1 MARQFFSSGITPIL
15 PANGILASHSFG
27 ESDHKGLGRLS
38 TLLGHSKCRSIHW
51 ESRLKIPKRIMANSH
66 FNASPLSLTGF
77 VWKNLWRRRLRTLL
91 TLCGIGMA
99 IGAFVGLVGF
109 SSAFE
114 NEWLRIYSSSGT
126 DIAVIQQTFLN
137 TSLDESA
144 GATLKSLP
152 LVARATPVI
161 FNLMDL
167 TTDVNALAYGWKADT
182 YEFDSLQILSGR
194 RFRDGHPEVMLGDLL
209 ADDLKKKVGDTLEIQ
224 SSSFAVC
231 AIYHGG
237 SGLQA
242 AAVIMPLDQ
251 LQELSSLQ
259 GKVSTFDVRLRPAP
273 AGEPQEHY
281 LKRAQAQIEAA
292 LPGLRAVP
300 AAERAHSNQFVQLAH
315 ASAWGTSSIALL
327 IGILGIANT
336 MAMSVYERTRE
347 IGVLRALGWNRR
359 QVLILIQLEAA
370 ILGLG
375 GGIFGIALGWCALHL
390 LAALP
395 QTASIVSTSLPVLLL
410 AESLGIAVL
419 AGLIAGALPA
429 WRASKLSPVEA
440 LRYD

>member
-1 MARQFFSSGITPIL
+1 
-15 PANGILASHSFG
+15 
-27 ESDHKGLGRLS
+27 
-38 TLLGHSKCRSIHW
+38 
-51 ESRLKIPKRIMANSH
+51 MANSH
-66 FNASPLSLTGF
+66 FNAPPLSLTGF
-77 VWKNLWRRRLRTLL
+77 IWNNLWRRRLRTLL

-114 NEWLRIYSSSGT
+114 NEWLRIYSSTGT

-152 LVARATPVI
+152 LVAQATPI
-161 FNLMDL
+161 IYNLMNL
-167 TTDVNALAYGWKADT
+167 TPDVNALAYGWKADS
-182 YEFDSLQILSGR
+182 YELDSIEILSGR

-224 SSSFAVC
+224 SSPFTVC

-242 AAVIMPLDQ
+242 DAVILPLDQ
-251 LQELSSLQ
+251 LQELSSLP

-273 AGEPQEHY
+273 AGESPEHY

-300 AAERAHSNQFVQLAH
+300 AAERAHNNQFVKLAH

-347 IGVLRALGWNRR
+347 IGILRALGWNRA

-375 GGIFGIALGWCALHL
+375 GGFLGIAFGWCALHL

-395 QTASIVSTSLPVLLL
+395 QTASIVSASFPVPLL
-410 AESLGIAVL
+410 AEALGIAVL

-429 WRASKLSPVEA
+429 WRAAQLSPVEA

>member
-1 MARQFFSSGITPIL
+1 
-15 PANGILASHSFG
+15 
-27 ESDHKGLGRLS
+27 
-38 TLLGHSKCRSIHW
+38 
-51 ESRLKIPKRIMANSH
+51 MANSP
-66 FNASPLSLTGF
+66 FKASPLSLTDF

-91 TLCGIGMA
+91 TFCGIGMA
-99 IGAFVGLVGF
+99 IGAFVCLVGF

-137 TSLDESA
+137 TSMDESA
-144 GATLKSLP
+144 GATLSMLP
-152 LVARATPVI
+152 LVAQATPVI

-167 TTDVNALAYGWKADT
+167 TTDVNALAYGWKAGS
-182 YEFDSLQILSGR
+182 YQFESLQILSGR
-194 RFRDGHPEVMLGDLL
+194 RFRDGRPEVMLGDLL

-224 SSSFAVC
+224 SSPFTVC

-251 LQELSSLQ
+251 LQSLSNLQ

-273 AGEPQEHY
+273 AGEPREHY
-281 LKRAQAQIEAA
+281 LKRAQAQIQAA

-300 AAERAHSNQFVQLAH
+300 AAERAHNNQFVQLAH

-347 IGVLRALGWNRR
+347 IGILRALGWNRV
-359 QVLILIQLEAA
+359 QVLMLIQLEAA
-370 ILGLG
+370 VLGFG
-375 GGIFGIALGWCALHL
+375 GGFLGIVFGWCALHL

-410 AESLGIAVL
+410 AEALGIAVL

-429 WRASKLSPVEA
+429 WRAAQLSPVEA